1 MLSKP
6 TVSSNSSKRWLPLLL
21 LSTLLLF
28 LSSGCTLLDP
38 PSVVIPTPLPTAPS
52 LQQTLTSISQQD
64 IVTDPVG
71 SLVPD
76 IDRDL
81 DTLMNAV
88 SQQQLMAYVQ
98 TLEGFGT
105 RNSFSDTQRE
115 DWGVGAA
122 RRWIYNEFSRLGEAS
137 NGRLQVRFDD
147 FPLNVNGLSSNQQNV
162 IAVLPGTAV
171 DSNQVIVIMAHY
183 DTRPPDMFDGV
194 SRAPGANDNAAGV
207 ALLIE
212 TARLLSSRQWNQT
225 IIFAA
230 LAAEEQGTYGA
241 KNLVQTLMLDNIDVI
256 ASINYDGVG
265 GNPGIPQTIRLFAP
279 DLEQSNSGQVARY
292 YDYLGRLYMPT
303 FPINLIN
310 GMDREERWGDQ
321 REFIFAG
328 MPSMRLT
335 QSVEDPT
342 YLNST
347 RDSWT
352 AIDFN
357 YLDKVTKLTVAVVG
371 NMAGAPPRPEP
382 PLIVPMAAPGTYL
395 FTWEL
400 HPQAAGYAISL
411 RPIGQ
416 TTYPRFRFVSAAD
429 AGNVALTGIDV
440 SQDYMVSFAP
450 IDANGRLG
458 LFSLEVPLP
467 RN

>member
-1 MLSKP
+1 M
-6 TVSSNSSKRWLPLLL
+6 
-21 LSTLLLF
+21 LLLF
-28 LSSGCTLLDP
+28 VSSGCTLLDP

-52 LQQTLTSISQQD
+52 IQQTLINQQD

-71 SLVPD
+71 SVVPNV
-76 IDRDL
+76 DRDL

-98 TLEGFGT
+98 TLESFGT
-105 RNSFSDTQRE
+105 RNSFSDMQRE

-122 RRWIYNEFSRLGEAS
+122 RRWIYTEFSRVGEAS

-147 FPLNVNGLSSNQQNV
+147 FPLNLNGLTANQQNV
-162 IAVLPGTAV
+162 IAVLPGTAE
-171 DSNQVIVIMAHY
+171 SNQVIVIMAHY
-183 DTRPPDMFDGV
+183 DTRPSDMLDGV
-194 SRAPGANDNAAGV
+194 SRAPGANDNGAGV

-230 LAAEEQGTYGA
+230 LAAEEQGTFGA
-241 KNLVQTLMLDNIDVI
+241 KNLVQNLMLDNVQVV

-279 DLEQSNSGQVARY
+279 DLVQSSSGQVARY
-292 YDYLGRLYMPT
+292 FDYLTRLYMPT
-303 FPINLIN
+303 FPITIID
-310 GMDREERWGDQ
+310 GMDREDRWGDQ

-335 QSVEDPT
+335 QSVEDPS

-357 YLDKVTKLTVAVVG
+357 YLEKVTKMTVAVVG

-382 PLIVPMAAPGTYL
+382 PLIVPMSATGTYL
-395 FTWEL
+395 FTWDV
-400 HPQAAGYAISL
+400 HPQAAGYAIAL
-411 RPIGQ
+411 RPVSQ
-416 TTYPRFRFVSAAD
+416 TTYPHFRFVSAVD

-440 SQDYMVSFAP
+440 NQEYMMSFAP
-450 IDANGRLG
+450 LDANGRLG
-458 LFSLEVPLP
+458 LFSPEVPLP
-467 RN
+467 RP